1 MLTTDANSGKLP
13 ANAAPVFVDMSVT
26 VGDPNLESLWLGC
39 KVRLVD
45 SGGRSWSPTYVDI
58 LPSLDDRTNC
68 NSAAYSGA
76 KPGDTLKIRETFM
89 VPKEALTSVR
99 AVVGVSSERPY
110 YLRSTGL
117 PLDHSAGCGTVST
130 RFGSAKAFRG
140 PRQGSRS

>member
-1 MLTTDANSGKLP
+1 M
-13 ANAAPVFVDMSVT
+13 FVDLSVT

-110 YLRSTGL
+110 YLRFDR
-117 PLDHSAGCGTVST
+117 PA
-130 RFGSAKAFRG
+130 A
-140 PRQGSRS
+140 